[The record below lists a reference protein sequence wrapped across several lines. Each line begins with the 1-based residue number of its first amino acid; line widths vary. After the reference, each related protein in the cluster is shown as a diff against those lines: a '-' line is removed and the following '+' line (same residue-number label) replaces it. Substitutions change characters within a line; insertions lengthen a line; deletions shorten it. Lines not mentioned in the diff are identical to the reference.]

1 MSNFQTNTNRITG
14 TGIISGGSLELNAD
28 PTKFNVLS
36 GSGQIVDNYTN
47 PSNPTLI
54 KIQWTDSIGITDQ
67 YLTSSL
73 DTQIAINSSG
83 SIVQLNRLLTTN
95 EYRDY
100 IFLGKTVHSNLTSI
114 NSIVKTPVLA
124 CGISSKL
131 DDFIRSVGVVN
142 IEGNFVKSNGANL
155 SLDISSGSVFRASS
169 NYFSDSKNPNIINT
183 SGSSPMSFRYRYRNG
198 TGGFITSNI
207 VTTLSPGS
215 YDDGTGVLA
224 SVGNSEWT
232 IQRVYTF
239 TIGTA
244 YVTYGQQKYSS
255 ILSALDSIHSEE
267 PILDPQFVD
276 ASFRAYVVMR
286 GNLTDLTDTT
296 ISRIIKA
303 PKIF

>member
-1 MSNFQTNTNRITG
+1 
-14 TGIISGGSLELNAD
+14 
-28 PTKFNVLS
+28 
-36 GSGQIVDNYTN
+36 
-47 PSNPTLI
+47 
-54 KIQWTDSIGITDQ
+54 
-67 YLTSSL
+67 
-73 DTQIAINSSG
+73 
-83 SIVQLNRLLTTN
+83 
-95 EYRDY
+95 
-100 IFLGKTVHSNLTSI
+100 
-114 NSIVKTPVLA
+114 
-124 CGISSKL
+124 
-131 DDFIRSVGVVN
+131 
-142 IEGNFVKSNGANL
+142 
-155 SLDISSGSVFRASS
+155 
-169 NYFSDSKNPNIINT
+169 
-183 SGSSPMSFRYRYRNG
+183 MSFRYRYRNG